1 MRRARESY
9 SACPHTQSYVF
20 VRTTEVHAEMQL
32 LFLPFSV
39 WTCCLTR
46 VPLREHTMAAS
57 TGLIAPNEES
67 GLIRKEKEA
76 ARQSCTNP
84 SFGCLLFIAFCIV
97 CLTAWIG
104 ALLFWLAESSNERS
118 EAGLDEVLEI
128 EAGLDIDVNGTEEEV
143 VSPVMPYNATEELVA
158 LRELYEQLK
167 LECIQGPP
175 SEDDLKWTMAG
186 SLFFALQVMFTI
198 GYGTFA
204 PVTTAGRSAVIFFGL
219 FGIIVSSFFIGTL
232 VAAFDRFLKQQ
243 YESWFLRTGESVR
256 VGETMV
262 HNYGYQVLFKVCAT
276 ASLLLLYSTVFALLC
291 TLDYSLLSGD
301 WEAKGKEVSYIA
313 EVARG
318 IYFFFVSVSSIGFGD
333 VTMKYDNV
341 GFVLLQY
348 FLYIPGMMLFTEFA
362 SIGIDAARHMAGAK
376 DLIVN
381 VYD

>member
-1 MRRARESY
+1 M
-9 SACPHTQSYVF
+9 
-20 VRTTEVHAEMQL
+20 
-32 LFLPFSV
+32 
-39 WTCCLTR
+39 
-46 VPLREHTMAAS
+46 
-57 TGLIAPNEES
+57 
-67 GLIRKEKEA
+67 
-76 ARQSCTNP
+76 
-84 SFGCLLFIAFCIV
+84 
-97 CLTAWIG
+97 
-104 ALLFWLAESSNERS
+104 
-118 EAGLDEVLEI
+118 
-128 EAGLDIDVNGTEEEV
+128 
-143 VSPVMPYNATEELVA
+143 
-158 LRELYEQLK
+158 
-167 LECIQGPP
+167 
-175 SEDDLKWTMAG
+175 
-186 SLFFALQVMFTI
+186 
-198 GYGTFA
+198 
-204 PVTTAGRSAVIFFGL
+204 IFFGL

-348 FLYIPGMMLFTEFA
+348 FLYIPGMMLF
-362 SIGIDAARHMAGAK
+362 R
-376 DLIVN
+376 
-381 VYD
+381 

>member
-1 MRRARESY
+1 MVTGRLLARFGLRHRMAKAQVPTQATGEC
-9 SACPHTQSYVF
+9 SALLETKE
-20 VRTTEVHAEMQL
+20 TTETTETKQ
-32 LFLPFSV
+32 S
-39 WTCCLTR
+39 
-46 VPLREHTMAAS
+46 
-57 TGLIAPNEES
+57 
-67 GLIRKEKEA
+67 
-76 ARQSCTNP
+76 SCTNP
-84 SFGCLLFIAFCIV
+84 SFGCLLFMVFCVV
-97 CLTAWIG
+97 CVTAWIG
-104 ALLFWLAESSNERS
+104 ALLFWLAESGNERA

-143 VSPVMPYNATEELVA
+143 MAPAMPYNATGELVA

-204 PVTTAGRSAVIFFGL
+204 PVTTAGRTAVIFFGL

-256 VGETMV
+256 LGERKV
-262 HNYGYQVLFKVCAT
+262 HNYGYLVLFKVCAT
-276 ASLLLLYSTVFALLC
+276 ATLLLLYSTLFALLC

-333 VTMKYDNV
+333 VTMKYDSV

-348 FLYIPGMMLFTEFA
+348 FLYLPGMMLFTEFA

>member
-1 MRRARESY
+1 MAKARAPGEPLIANAQAPGEG
-9 SACPHTQSYVF
+9 SALLETKE
-20 VRTTEVHAEMQL
+20 TTE
-32 LFLPFSV
+32 
-39 WTCCLTR
+39 T
-46 VPLREHTMAAS
+46 
-57 TGLIAPNEES
+57 
-67 GLIRKEKEA
+67 K
-76 ARQSCTNP
+76 QSCTNP
-84 SFGCLLFIAFCIV
+84 SFGCLLFMVFCVV

-104 ALLFWLAESSNERS
+104 ALLFWLAESGNERA

-143 VSPVMPYNATEELVA
+143 PAPAMPYNATGELVA

-204 PVTTAGRSAVIFFGL
+204 PVTTAGRTAVIFFGL

-256 VGETMV
+256 LGERKV
-262 HNYGYQVLFKVCAT
+262 HNYGYLVLFKVCAT
-276 ASLLLLYSTVFALLC
+276 ATLLLLYSTLFALLC

-333 VTMKYDNV
+333 VTMKYDSV

-348 FLYIPGMMLFTEFA
+348 ILFLPGMMLFTEFA